1 MYIVVKWLK
10 TEGKEE
16 IIKAAKGKTPQ
27 FNFKDATEKKKT
39 QMTR

>member
-10 TEGKEE
+10 AESKEE

-27 FNFKDATEKKKT
+27 INFKDATEEKKKDD
-39 QMTR
+39 